1 MQNNRV
7 YLAVCITGDS
17 VADLG
22 ALSAAM
28 FAREELARHNYM
40 VKVRCLSESE
50 LSGEVLQA
58 DVVKFRPMVVVIVD
72 GWVGKVDLLVYH
84 QVLPDWERYRR
95 SYQVASGIVFHSR
108 RLRKM
113 HNRYAQAGYMYRWL
127 QELPVPAVYMRLDMP
142 EVNMD
147 ELYMQGRVIACTLH

>member
-1 MQNNRV
+1 MQGKRV

-22 ALSAAM
+22 ALSAVM
-28 FAREELARHNYM
+28 FAREELVKHQHM
-40 VKVRCLSESE
+40 VKVRCLSESA
-50 LSGEVLQA
+50 LSGEILLA
-58 DVVKFRPMVVVIVD
+58 DVVKFRPEVVMIVE
-72 GWVGKVDLLVYH
+72 GWVGKVDLEAYH

-108 RLRKM
+108 RLRKL

-127 QELPVPAVYMRLDMP
+127 QALPVPAVYMRLGMP